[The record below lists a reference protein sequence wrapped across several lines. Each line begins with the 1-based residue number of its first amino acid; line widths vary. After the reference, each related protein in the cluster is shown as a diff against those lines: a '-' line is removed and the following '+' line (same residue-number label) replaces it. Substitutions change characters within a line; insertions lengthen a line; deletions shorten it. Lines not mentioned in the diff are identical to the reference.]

1 MEELQTF
8 SVLGFI
14 IKAVNCKLVIFFF
27 FLKTKTFIYIK
38 LIKLQFLLFGD
49 ATFSV
54 LEQDSF
60 LYKAE
65 GYLSVSLFFTPSWRE
80 QLEQPGSCDFTS
92 TFKLSG
98 PLENS
103 LMKGNPLKGKN
114 H

>member
-1 MEELQTF
+1 M
-8 SVLGFI
+8 
-14 IKAVNCKLVIFFF
+14 
-27 FLKTKTFIYIK
+27 YIK

-114 H
+114 HWVYTW